1 MPLAPLAGMAD
12 LVLLVVRV
20 VLGVVMVYYGWPKLK
35 DPAKNAREFESTAFR
50 PGWLWGGI
58 VLLTELG
65 GGLAVLIGLLT
76 WVAAAL
82 IGFEM
87 LVGFVV
93 KATKWRKPFTDS
105 SYDLQLAALALVLLA
120 FGPGRVSIDAALFG
134 T

>member
-1 MPLAPLAGMAD
+1 MSLAPLAGMAD
-12 LVLLVVRV
+12 VVLLLVRV
-20 VLGVVMVYYGWPKLK
+20 VLGVVMVYYGWPKAK
-35 DPAKNAREFESTAFR
+35 DPAKNARDFEGTGFR

-58 VLLTELG
+58 VLATEFG
-65 GGLAVLIGLLT
+65 GGLAVLVGLLT

-87 LVGFVV
+87 LVGFVM
-93 KATKWRKPFTDS
+93 KATRWRKPFTDY

-120 FGPGRVSIDAALFG
+120 FGPGRFSLDAALFR